1 MSAGES
7 GLSAIELL
15 IADEMPV
22 EFEKTLL
29 KEGIS
34 VANKPQITKEELIS
48 EIPKYHGLIVRSK
61 TKVTKEI
68 IDAASNLK
76 VIGRPGTGLD
86 NVDLEAANMKGIAVF
101 NTPTSNKI
109 SVAEL
114 AIGYMISLSRSII
127 PYDNDTKN
135 GGWSKGK
142 MPGKRELYGKTLGII
157 GLGYIGEE
165 VAKKAEAFGMNVIYH
180 DPYKRVEKYQSV
192 SIEKLFEEADF
203 ITVHVPSKEDTNSM
217 INHGL
222 LGRMKKNAAFINT
235 SRAEVVER
243 DALEKILEERQD
255 LMAAADVFYDEKA
268 GEKGLAKFKERVIL
282 TPHIGASTHDAQERG
297 AQQLAE
303 LVLDCFKSG
312 IPKFAVNMPRI
323 DEGHFHYGKLSERI
337 AYLGCNLL
345 NMRPNKVEISCYGDL
360 EKYTDFL
367 MNVALIPIVKYQSDF
382 QSVNAINSIR
392 LAEGMNMQIIKRK
405 PHTEGYGNSITLD
418 LIVDRENSIS
428 IRGTIDDNRVKM
440 MRIGDY
446 NGLSVVAEGKPL
458 MAMYDESYGIL
469 EAISHV
475 LAKYQLSAVSMSSG
489 EDKKTNREMAFL
501 NLKTNSLLGEKQ
513 LDEIKYEFN
522 KRRGTS
528 IRENASLYQIKQLDF
543 DNL

>member
-1 MSAGES
+1 
-7 GLSAIELL
+7 
-15 IADEMPV
+15 
-22 EFEKTLL
+22 
-29 KEGIS
+29 
-34 VANKPQITKEELIS
+34 
-48 EIPKYHGLIVRSK
+48 
-61 TKVTKEI
+61 
-68 IDAASNLK
+68 
-76 VIGRPGTGLD
+76 
-86 NVDLEAANMKGIAVF
+86 
-101 NTPTSNKI
+101 
-109 SVAEL
+109 
-114 AIGYMISLSRSII
+114 
-127 PYDNDTKN
+127 
-135 GGWSKGK
+135 
-142 MPGKRELYGKTLGII
+142 
-157 GLGYIGEE
+157 
-165 VAKKAEAFGMNVIYH
+165 
-180 DPYKRVEKYQSV
+180 
-192 SIEKLFEEADF
+192 
-203 ITVHVPSKEDTNSM
+203 
-217 INHGL
+217 
-222 LGRMKKNAAFINT
+222 
-235 SRAEVVER
+235 
-243 DALEKILEERQD
+243 
-255 LMAAADVFYDEKA
+255 
-268 GEKGLAKFKERVIL
+268 
-282 TPHIGASTHDAQERG
+282 
-297 AQQLAE
+297 
-303 LVLDCFKSG
+303 
-312 IPKFAVNMPRI
+312 
-323 DEGHFHYGKLSERI
+323 
-337 AYLGCNLL
+337 
-345 NMRPNKVEISCYGDL
+345 
-360 EKYTDFL
+360 